1 MNFSLPSE
9 FILRSMNLLYEY
21 CLKERGFVILK
32 REIQFPI
39 WGNSKQITSSQVMNQ
54 SEAIFITETGKLN
67 NSYID

>member
-32 REIQFPI
+32 IEIQFAT
-39 WGNSKQITSSQVMNQ
+39 WLKSKQIISKV
-54 SEAIFITETGKLN
+54 K
-67 NSYID
+67 Y